1 MEETMRIIKA
11 LLLAAF
17 LLQAF
22 LPAHAGD
29 SPAKLGKAPANKVIF
44 QVTDDDPQK
53 WYLTLSNAKNV
64 QQALGKENVQ
74 IEVLVWGPGLNM
86 VVLETEMANE
96 IDEAVARGVKI
107 IACENTMIGRRLTRA
122 DMHPSISY
130 VKTGVL
136 YLMKRERQG
145 WAYVRP

>member
-1 MEETMRIIKA
+1 MIKA

-17 LLQAF
+17 LLPAS

-29 SPAKLGKAPANKVIF
+29 SPAKLSQAPAHKVIF

-64 QQALGKENVQ
+64 QQVLGKKNVQ
-74 IEVLVWGPGLNM
+74 IEVLVWGPGLGM

-96 IDEAVARGVKI
+96 IDEAVGRGVKI
-107 IACENTMIGRRLTRA
+107 IACENTMIGRHLTRA
-122 DMHPSISY
+122 DMYPSISY

-136 YLMKRERQG
+136 HLMKRERQG
-145 WAYVRP
+145 WAYIRP

>member
-1 MEETMRIIKA
+1 MRIIKA

-17 LLQAF
+17 LLPAS

-29 SPAKLGKAPANKVIF
+29 SPAKLSKAPAHKVIF
-44 QVTDDDPQK
+44 QVTDDDAQK

-64 QQALGKENVQ
+64 QQALGKGNVQ
-74 IEVLVWGPGLNM
+74 IEVLVWGPGLGM

-96 IDEAVARGVKI
+96 IDEAVGRGVKI
-107 IACENTMIGRRLTRA
+107 IACENTMIGRRLARA
-122 DMHPSISY
+122 DMYPSISY

-136 YLMKRERQG
+136 HLMKRQRQG

>member
-1 MEETMRIIKA
+1 MIKA

-17 LLQAF
+17 LLPAS

-29 SPAKLGKAPANKVIF
+29 LPAKLSQTPAHKVIF

-64 QQALGKENVQ
+64 QQVLGKENVQ
-74 IEVLVWGPGLNM
+74 IEVLVWGPGLGM

-96 IDEAVARGVKI
+96 IDEAVGRGVKI
-107 IACENTMIGRRLTRA
+107 IACENTMIGRHLTRA
-122 DMHPSISY
+122 DMYPSISY

-136 YLMKRERQG
+136 HLMKRERQG
-145 WAYVRP
+145 WAYIRP

>member
-1 MEETMRIIKA
+1 MRIIKA

-17 LLQAF
+17 LLQAP

-29 SPAKLGKAPANKVIF
+29 SPGKQSKAPAHKVIF
-44 QVTDDDPQK
+44 QVTDDDAQK

-74 IEVLVWGPGLNM
+74 IEVLVWGPGLGM

-96 IDEAVARGVKI
+96 IDEAVGRGVKI
-107 IACENTMIGRRLTRA
+107 IACENTMIGRHLTRA
-122 DMHPSISY
+122 DMYPSISY

-136 YLMKRERQG
+136 HLMKRQRQG